1 MSKTT
6 EYHRV
11 TTAYTVLPKGAE
23 LFDELATTVRMDDEG
38 GGAFVV
44 LEQTHDH
51 SKKGQVRLD
60 MREWP
65 AVRDAVEAMQANILA
80 MELVEIIVP
89 EVAK

>member
-23 LFDELATTVRMDDEG
+23 LFDELATKISMDDEG
-38 GGAFVV
+38 GGAYIV
-44 LEQTHDH
+44 LEQCGD
-51 SKKGQVRLD
+51 SQRMGQVRITMD
-60 MREWP
+60 EWP

-80 MELVEIIVP
+80 MELAEIIAP